1 MMKKKISMNLQ
12 RFANKTIL
20 DLFSNKL
27 VLDYTRSREYAPM
40 LGETLFPEKK
50 TDSLELEQING
61 GSRIP
66 VIASVH
72 AWDTEAEI
80 GSREASKMG
89 LDLALVKRKLP
100 LKEKDIV
107 ALENPRTPAE
117 QTYLMDQVYNDL
129 DVLVQGVK
137 ARAEKM
143 RMEVLANGTV
153 TLDENGLNAT
163 IDYNVP
169 VEHKEVLAGTATWD
183 NADSD
188 PLADIERWVDA
199 LDVTPTKA
207 LTSKKIYRM
216 LMRHP
221 KVIAAVFGKDT
232 GRVVSVADLDAFMTA
247 HGFPI
252 FRTYDAKYRKQ
263 AANGSYKS
271 ERYFPENKIA
281 FFNDDLLGE
290 TIYGPTAEE
299 IRLTRDPSIET
310 GMVGN
315 VFTCIYEEGADPV
328 STWKKAVA
336 TVLPSFAAAD
346 EVFQAQPIA

>member
-1 MMKKKISMNLQ
+1 MKTEKMSMNLQ
-12 RFANKTIL
+12 LFASKTIL
-20 DLFSNKL
+20 DLFAPKL
-27 VLDYTRSREYAPM
+27 LLDYTRNRAFKPM
-40 LGETLFPEKK
+40 LGEELFPERR
-50 TDSLELEQING
+50 TESLELDQING

-66 VIASVH
+66 VMASVH
-72 AWDTEAEI
+72 AWDTESEI

-117 QTYLMDQVYNDL
+117 QKYLMEQVYNDI

-153 TLDENGLNAT
+153 TLDENGLDVT

-169 VEHKEVLAGTATWD
+169 DSHKEVLTGDATWD
-183 NADSD
+183 NPNSD
-188 PLADIERWVDA
+188 PLSDIERWVDE
-199 LDVTPTKA
+199 LDVSPTRA
-207 LTSKKIYRM
+207 LTSKKIYRT

-221 KVIAAVFGKDT
+221 KVVAAVFGKES

-252 FRTYDAKYRKQ
+252 IRTYDEKYRKQ
-263 AANGSYKS
+263 QANGSYIT

-299 IRLTRDPSIET
+299 IRLSRDPSIET
-310 GMVGN
+310 GSVGN
-315 VFTCIYEEGADPV
+315 IFTCIYEEGADPV